1 MAVTTKEVEMSDI
14 KTEVSISFDGKF
26 RHVRVV
32 SGGENEPPTTVDAIA
47 ATREAV
53 LEENTKVTEWI
64 MRDRES
70 WVRVPPEIVT
80 ETDFDTKITG
90 HRAFSRFSF
99 MDRMGEKRQIDRED
113 KHTSLG
119 SAS

>member
-1 MAVTTKEVEMSDI
+1 MKEDGVYNI
-14 KTEVSISFDGKF
+14 LTEVFISFDGKF
-26 RHVRVV
+26 RHVNII
-32 SGGENEPPTTVDAIA
+32 SESENDPATIDAIA

-53 LEENTKVTEWI
+53 LKENTKVTKWV

-70 WVRVPPEIVT
+70 WVRIPPEVST
-80 ETDFDTKITG
+80 DTDFNTKITH

-99 MDRMGEKRQIDRED
+99 MDRMGDKRQIDRED

-119 SAS
+119 TA

>member
-1 MAVTTKEVEMSDI
+1 MSDI
-14 KTEVSISFDGKF
+14 RTEVIISYDGKF
-26 RHVRVV
+26 RHVNVV
-32 SGGENEPPTTVDAIA
+32 SYGENENTSLDNIA
-47 ATREAV
+47 ETREDV
-53 LEENTKVTEWI
+53 LEENTKVTEWV

-70 WVRVPPEIVT
+70 WVRVTPEVVSD
-80 ETDFDTKITG
+80 TDFDTKITK

-119 SAS
+119 EA